1 MVKLSHLLLV
11 DDDPTTNFFNR
22 HLIEKM
28 NVCEE
33 IHEAGNGQ
41 EALDRIEELRLL
53 GQAPD
58 MILLD
63 INMPIMNGFEF
74 LEQYSKLDQ
83 KIQESVVICMLTTS
97 LAQPDLDRS
106 NEYVELN
113 DYIDKPL
120 SEVKLRDLIQKY
132 FGE

>member
-1 MVKLSHLLLV
+1 MKLKHLLLV

-22 HLIEKM
+22 HLIGKM
-28 NVCEE
+28 GLFDQ
-33 IHEAGNGQ
+33 IHEAANGQ
-41 EALDRIEELRLL
+41 IALEKIAELHDK
-53 GQAPD
+53 GEAPD

-74 LEQYSKLDQ
+74 LDRYTVLDD
-83 KIQESVVICMLTTS
+83 KIKSSVVVCMLTTS
-97 LAQPDLDRS
+97 LAKEDLERS
-106 NEYVELN
+106 KEYAILD

-120 SEVKLRDLIQKY
+120 YEAKMRELILKY

>member
-1 MVKLSHLLLV
+1 MIKLAHLLLV

-22 HLIEKM
+22 HLLEKM
-28 NVCEE
+28 NLCEV

-41 EALDRIEELRLL
+41 EALDKIEELRLI
-53 GQAPD
+53 GEAPD

-74 LEQYSKLDQ
+74 LEQYAKLDH
-83 KIQESVVICMLTTS
+83 KIRESVVICMLTTS
-97 LAQPDLDRS
+97 LAQSDLDRS
-106 NEYVELN
+106 NQFAELN

-120 SEVKLRDLIQKY
+120 SEVKIRDLVLKY
-132 FGE
+132 FG

>member
-1 MVKLSHLLLV
+1 MKLKHLLLV

-22 HLIEKM
+22 HLINKM
-28 NVCEE
+28 ELFDQ

-41 EALDRIEELRLL
+41 IALDIITELY
-53 GQAPD
+53 GKGEAPD

-74 LEQYSKLDQ
+74 LDRYVELD
-83 KIQESVVICMLTTS
+83 KKMKSSVVVCMLTTS
-97 LAQPDLDRS
+97 LAQEDLERS
-106 NEYVELN
+106 KHYAILD

-120 SEVKLRDLIQKY
+120 YEAKMRELILKY
-132 FGE
+132 FGQ

>member
-22 HLIEKM
+22 HLLEKM
-28 NVCEE
+28 NVCEV

-41 EALDRIEELRLL
+41 EALDKIEELRLI

-74 LEQYSKLDQ
+74 LEQYAKLDH
-83 KIQESVVICMLTTS
+83 KIRESVVICMLTTS
-97 LAQPDLDRS
+97 LAQTDLDRS
-106 NEYVELN
+106 NQYAELN

-120 SEVKLRDLIQKY
+120 SEVKIRDLIEKY
-132 FGE
+132 FG

>member
-1 MVKLSHLLLV
+1 MIKLSHLLLV

-22 HLIEKM
+22 HLLEKM
-28 NVCEE
+28 NVCEV

-41 EALDRIEELRLL
+41 EALDKIEELRLI

-74 LEQYSKLDQ
+74 LEQYAKLDH
-83 KIQESVVICMLTTS
+83 KIRESVVICMLTTS
-97 LAQPDLDRS
+97 LAQSDLDRS
-106 NEYVELN
+106 NQFAELN

-120 SEVKLRDLIQKY
+120 SEVKIRDLIQKY
-132 FGE
+132 FG

>member
-1 MVKLSHLLLV
+1 MKLKHLLLV

-22 HLIEKM
+22 HLIGKM
-28 NVCEE
+28 GLFDQ
-33 IHEAGNGQ
+33 IHEAANGQ
-41 EALDRIEELRLL
+41 IALEKIAELHEK
-53 GQAPD
+53 GEAPD

-74 LEQYSKLDQ
+74 LDKYVDLDD
-83 KIQESVVICMLTTS
+83 KIKSSVVVCMLTTS
-97 LAQPDLDRS
+97 LAKEDLERS
-106 NEYVELN
+106 KKYAILD

-120 SEVKLRDLIQKY
+120 YEKKMRELILKY